1 MRPEQN
7 GWHFADD
14 KFKHI
19 PHKFLYIMIEI
30 LVEFVPTCPTGIISP
45 LVQVMAWCREGDKP
59 LPEPMMTH
67 IYMPPGCQCINS
79 HSKDQIN
86 SLVHD
91 WSNSIANTLE
101 LLQSR
106 TKPLIVMMLSEYY
119 WISFIQ
125 SNF

>member
-7 GWHFADD
+7 GWHVADD
-14 KFKHI
+14 KFKRI
-19 PHKFLYIMIEI
+19 PHKILYIMIEI
-30 LVEFVPTCPTGIISP
+30 LVEFVPECPP
-45 LVQVMAWCREGDKP
+45 LVQVMAWCRAGNKP

-67 IYMPPGCQCINS
+67 IYTTRHQCINS
-79 HSKDQIN
+79 HNKDQIDGF
-86 SLVHD
+86 VQD
-91 WSNSIANTLE
+91 CSNSIANALE